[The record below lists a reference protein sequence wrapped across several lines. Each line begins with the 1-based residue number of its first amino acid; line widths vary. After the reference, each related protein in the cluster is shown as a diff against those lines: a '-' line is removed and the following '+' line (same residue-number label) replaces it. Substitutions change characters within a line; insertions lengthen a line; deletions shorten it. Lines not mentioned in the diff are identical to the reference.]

1 MITSATLGCIFLT
14 LCLAFSTHLTSA
26 GVSSYNVQT
35 LGAKADGITE
45 ATDYFLNAWSLAC
58 ASNNSAQVYVPPG
71 KYLMSSAVVFSGRN
85 CKRTMVMRIDG
96 TIVAPA
102 DYNLIAHSE
111 IWLKF
116 DNVNGLYISGGTLDA
131 QGAALWACKASGKS
145 CPTGAAS
152 IGFYS
157 STDIVVSGL
166 MSMNSQMFH
175 MIVYK
180 CNNTKLQGIKISAAA
195 DSPNTD
201 GIHVQ
206 LSTGVSIL
214 SSQIGT
220 GDDCISIG
228 PGTTN
233 TWIESVSC
241 GPGHGISIG
250 SLGWDLQEPG
260 VQNLT
265 VKTVTLRNT
274 ENGVRIKTWARSST
288 GFVRNVLFQHIVMG
302 NVKNPILI
310 DQDYGPGIQNCPN
323 QVSGV
328 KISNVI
334 YQDIHG
340 TSATPVAL
348 RLQCSK
354 SYPCSGIRLQDV
366 NLTYSNQPA
375 AASCSNAAGKASG
388 VMSPTS
394 CL

>member
-1 MITSATLGCIFLT
+1 MTRAIMGYIFAT
-14 LCLAFSTHLTSA
+14 LCLAFFKHSA
-26 GVSSYNVQT
+26 SAAVSSYNVQE
-35 LGAKADGITE
+35 LGAKADGT
-45 ATDYFLNAWSLAC
+45 TDSTKFFLSAWSLAC
-58 ASNNSAQVYVPPG
+58 ASNVSAQVYVPSG
-71 KYLMSSAVVFSGRN
+71 KYLISNAVVFSGRN

-96 TIVAPA
+96 TIIAPA
-102 DYNLIAHSE
+102 DYNLIANDE
-111 IWLKF
+111 IWIKF
-116 DNVNGLYISGGTLDA
+116 DNVNGLYISGGTVDA
-131 QGAALWACKASGKS
+131 QAAPLWACKASGNS
-145 CPTGAAS
+145 CPTGATS
-152 IGFYS
+152 LGFYS
-157 STDIVVSGL
+157 SRNIVVSGIA
-166 MSMNSQMFH
+166 SINSQMFH

-180 CNNTKLQGIKISAAA
+180 CNNTKLQGIKISAPV

-220 GDDCISIG
+220 GDDCVSIG
-228 PGTTN
+228 PGTTD

-250 SLGWDLQEPG
+250 SLGWNLQEPG

-265 VKTVTLRNT
+265 VKTVTFRNT

-288 GFVRNVLFQHIVMG
+288 GFVNNVLFQHISMG

-310 DQDYGPGIQNCPN
+310 DQDYCPN
-323 QVSGV
+323 QENCPDKVSGV

-354 SYPCSGIRLQDV
+354 SFPCSGIRLQDV
-366 NLTYSNQPA
+366 ELTYNNQSA
-375 AASCSNAAGKASG
+375 TSSCANAAGEASG
-388 VMSPTS
+388 VMKPSS